1 MKVENIINSRGNRV
15 ANQFKI
21 TDFDNNG
28 DVKRMSFQSYESEC
42 CRIDVNW
49 NSKKE
54 DYDIVVTFGR
64 DYDYSNTTLRH
75 LYGFLRSIPCTSCID
90 NRKAL
95 NQAIKDH
102 EYKYDDM
109 TIKVVYDENMR

>member
-1 MKVENIINSRGNRV
+1 MKVENIINNRGNRV

-21 TDFDNNG
+21 TDFDNHG
-28 DVKRMSFQSYESEC
+28 DVSRISFQSYDSEC
-42 CRIDVNW
+42 CRIDYNDGNV
-49 NSKKE
+49 
-54 DYDIVVTFGR
+54 VVTFGR
-64 DYDYSNTTLRH
+64 DYNYSNTTLRH

-102 EYKYDDM
+102 TYTFYDM

>member
-1 MKVENIINSRGNRV
+1 MKVENIINNRGNRV

-28 DVKRMSFQSYESEC
+28 DVKRISFQSYDSEC
-42 CRIDVNW
+42 CRIDYNEGNV
-49 NSKKE
+49 
-54 DYDIVVTFGR
+54 VVTFGR
-64 DYDYSNTTLRH
+64 DYNYSNTTLRH

-95 NQAIKDH
+95 TQAIKAHQYIYNDIV
-102 EYKYDDM
+102 
-109 TIKVVYDENMR
+109 IKVVYDENMR